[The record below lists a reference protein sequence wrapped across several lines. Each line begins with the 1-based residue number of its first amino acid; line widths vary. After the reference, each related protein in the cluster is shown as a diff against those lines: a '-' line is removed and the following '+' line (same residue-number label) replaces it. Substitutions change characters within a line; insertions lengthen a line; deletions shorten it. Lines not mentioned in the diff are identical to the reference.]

1 MQSQIGYDV
10 RAEDTMAALV
20 NDNSKL
26 LETHIH
32 ETEIE
37 TFVNLLKKK
46 REHKWGLNMK
56 CVLQL

>member
-1 MQSQIGYDV
+1 MMQSQIGYDV

-46 REHKWGLNMK
+46 REHK
-56 CVLQL
+56 